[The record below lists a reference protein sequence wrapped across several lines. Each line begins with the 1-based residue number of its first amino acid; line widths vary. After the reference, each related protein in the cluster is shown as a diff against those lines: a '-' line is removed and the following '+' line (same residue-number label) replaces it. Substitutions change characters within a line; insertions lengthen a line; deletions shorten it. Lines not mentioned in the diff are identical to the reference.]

1 MKTAHISAGQFFCIL
16 LAGRLS
22 NCLLLP
28 SDSVHALS
36 VPDLIGVTLGNAVL
50 LFFLILPTAWT
61 LRHGDK
67 TLTECV
73 TACSPLWGKVVG
85 FAYVLASLFI
95 LYLDM
100 LQFERFAGGT
110 VHAEF
115 SVPLLIVLVS
125 LAGFL
130 AAFYGIQALGRTAA
144 ILTVVG
150 VVTLVLL
157 GALVFPRMKLLH
169 FPPAVWSGFP
179 TMMRQILKEL
189 PRTAEIVAVGALYP
203 CVKGKILKSYT
214 GFITAT
220 AALTLFV
227 CLVTTGVLG
236 DYAGMT
242 EYPFYTAVIAGT
254 MHFSP
259 DLLVV
264 VLWLGTFFARVALFG
279 AVYLDHIHRLFGN
292 RAGLPAIGIGTAVLV
307 AAVLVSQ
314 MAPVG
319 LWKIVTVVYGGVLA
333 VFCIG
338 IPLVFA
344 KGGERTCG

>member
-1 MKTAHISAGQFFCIL
+1 MKTAHISGRQFFCLL

-28 SDSVHALS
+28 ADSVHALS
-36 VPDLIGVTLGNAVL
+36 VPDLIGVTVGNAVL
-50 LFFLILPTAWT
+50 LFLLIIPTAWA
-61 LRHGDK
+61 LRRGDK
-67 TLTECV
+67 ALTDC
-73 TACSPLWGKVVG
+73 AISCSPFWGKIVG
-85 FAYVLASLFI
+85 FGYVLASLFI

-100 LQFERFAGGT
+100 LQFKKFAAGT

-115 SVPLLIVLVS
+115 SVTLLITLVG

-144 ILTVVG
+144 ILAVG
-150 VVTLVLL
+150 GAAVLLLL
-157 GALVFPRMKLLH
+157 GALVFPRIKLLH
-169 FPPAVWSGFP
+169 FPPAVWNGFS
-179 TMMRQILKEL
+179 TVTGQILKEL

-203 CVKGKILKSYT
+203 CVKGKVLKSYT
-214 GFITAT
+214 GFLVAV

-242 EYPFYTAVIAGT
+242 AYPFYTAVVAGVAR
-254 MHFSP
+254 FSP

-279 AVYLDHIHRLFGN
+279 AVYLDHIRRLFGN
-292 RAGLPAIGIGTAVLV
+292 RAGLPAIGIGTVVLV
-307 AAVLVSQ
+307 AAVLLSQ
-314 MAPVG
+314 RAPAQ
-319 LWKIVTVVYGGVLA
+319 LWQIVTIAYGAVLA

-338 IPLVFA
+338 IPLAFA
-344 KGGERTCG
+344 KGGERT